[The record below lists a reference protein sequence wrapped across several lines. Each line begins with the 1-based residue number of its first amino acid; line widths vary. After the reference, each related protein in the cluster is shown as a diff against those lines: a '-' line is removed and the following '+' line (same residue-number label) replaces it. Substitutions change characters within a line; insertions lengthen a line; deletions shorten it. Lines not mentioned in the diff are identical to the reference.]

1 MIYTALIQYL
11 KGNLSNTRVFG
22 NYAPQDTALPCTVVD
37 LDGSTIFRHFST
49 NGVDS
54 GLKIT
59 EFEVSVFAATQ
70 LAATQLATEISSLLQ
85 NKRVEMNDGASPATV
100 HRVADININSEVSGF
115 DASVEHYSHSL
126 FISVTHS

>member
-22 NYAPQDTALPCTVVD
+22 NYAPQDTVLPCTVVD
-37 LDGSTIFRHFST
+37 LDGATIARHFASDGAAT
-49 NGVDS
+49 
-54 GLKIT
+54 GLKNT
-59 EFEVSVFAATQ
+59 EFEISVFAETQ
-70 LAATQLATEISSLLQ
+70 LAATQLATEISTLLQ